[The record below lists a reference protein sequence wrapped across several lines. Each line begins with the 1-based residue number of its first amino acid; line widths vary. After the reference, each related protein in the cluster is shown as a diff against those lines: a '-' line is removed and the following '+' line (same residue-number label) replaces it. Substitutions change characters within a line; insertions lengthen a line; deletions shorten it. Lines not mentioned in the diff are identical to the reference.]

1 MRRLLFAVVLLA
13 GCASSGAVP
22 DPDRPTDRILATDEG
37 QVFRTTDLPAVAT
50 VLPFP
55 ADRVMRGLATVYTK
69 LGIDL
74 TLIDPPTGRIGNPR
88 FVRRREIHEVPISQL
103 LNCGRNMTGN
113 RSDNDRI
120 TMSLVSTARGEP
132 AGGTRLVTVLSAG
145 AQTMDGSSGD
155 VTSCGTTGVLEETIR
170 KQLLLEL
177 AGK

>member
-13 GCASSGAVP
+13 GCASAGAVP
-22 DPDRPTDRILATDEG
+22 DPDRPADRILATDQG
-37 QVFRTTDLPAVAT
+37 QVIRTTDTPAAST

-55 ADRVMRGLATVYTK
+55 PDRVLRGLATVYTK
-69 LGIDL
+69 LGIEL

-88 FVRRREIHEVPISQL
+88 FVRRRELHDIPISQL
-103 LNCGRNMTGN
+103 LNCGRNMTGD

-120 TMSLVSTARGEP
+120 TISVISTARSEP
-132 AGGTRLVTVLSAG
+132 TGGTRLVTVFTAG

-155 VTSCGTTGVLEETIR
+155 VTSCGTTGMLEETIR